1 MPSSLKS
8 TECPSFLIRCGLST
22 YSSLLLN
29 SLSKLVPPGFCD
41 SSLLVTHLSPVSVA
55 SSSSIVVRCPSS
67 SILDLSSSLY
77 TPCSSDLIFHSFGY
91 HQCLEI
97 PISSPEFSLGSTWI
111 SRSSLPIWRLCRH
124 FGLKPQTELILCP
137 WPIPALPPVSPI
149 LVKGTAINQ
158 SLLCKIWDLFLT
170 LSSLTSPIF
179 YQVL

>member
-55 SSSSIVVRCPSS
+55 SSSSIVVRCSSS

-124 FGLKPQTELILCP
+124 LGLKPQTELILS
-137 WPIPALPPVSPI
+137 ALDPF
-149 LVKGTAINQ
+149 L
-158 SLLCKIWDLFLT
+158 LFLQCPPSWSRAPPSINRSCAKFET
-170 LSSLTSPIF
+170 YS
-179 YQVL
+179 